1 MSIKALHFIVS
12 FFPHDRGASHSALRL
27 ARGLRERGVE
37 VAFLVE
43 ALGPEWIN
51 GGTYE
56 GFPVQSFPLTHPGKR
71 RKLNGFLAL
80 LRFLRNRR
88 GQVDLFHVH
97 GGPYMNLL
105 LAWVVG
111 CVLRCPTLMKITLDG
126 WDTPDGV
133 RAGRHGRIALWL
145 YRRLTTVVA
154 MTSGQAETCRR
165 FNIPARIE
173 VIPNSVDVSR
183 FQPLAPEARRARR
196 IELGLPPDQ
205 PILAYAGYLG
215 PVKGTDILFRVWHRL
230 RDTFP
235 DLHLLLAGNYMQVD
249 PNHPT
254 LEQFLARHDLPPE
267 WANHPDV
274 HQTGKLPDLAHHLPC
289 ADVFLFPSRQEGF
302 GTVQIEAMACGLPCV
317 VNDLPGVSLDIYPD
331 PTVGFRVAGND
342 VDTYVRIITD
352 LLRNPEQ
359 RARIGAAARARAE
372 SVFSV
377 EAIAARYVTLYR
389 ETLARFAKARA

>member
-1 MSIKALHFIVS
+1 MNVLHFIVS

-27 ARGLRERGVE
+27 ARGLRERGVD
-37 VAFLVE
+37 VSFLVE
-43 ALGPEWIN
+43 AIGPEWIH
-51 GGTYE
+51 GGTHD
-56 GFPVQSFPLTHPGKR
+56 GFPVQSFTLTHPGKR
-71 RKLNGFLAL
+71 RKAKGFLAL
-80 LRFLRNRR
+80 LRHLQSLR

-111 CVLRCPTLMKITLDG
+111 CLLRCPTLMKITLDG

-133 RAGRHGRIALWL
+133 RAGRHGRAALWL

-165 FNIPARIE
+165 FNIPAQIE
-173 VIPNSVDVSR
+173 VIPNSVDVAR
-183 FQPLAPEARRARR
+183 FQPLDPAARRARR

-215 PVKGTDILFRVWHRL
+215 PIKGTDILFRVWQRL
-230 RDTFP
+230 RETFP
-235 DLHLLLAGNYMQVD
+235 DLHLLLAGNYMQDD
-249 PNHPT
+249 PNHPS
-254 LEQFLARHDLPPE
+254 LEQFLAAHHLPPA
-267 WANHPDV
+267 WARDPHV
-274 HQTGKLPDLAHHLPC
+274 HQTGKLPDLSHHLPC

-317 VNDLPGVSLDIYPD
+317 VNDLPGVSSDIYPE
-331 PTVGFRVAGND
+331 PEVGFRVADND
-342 VDTYVRIITD
+342 VDTYVRIITG
-352 LLRNPEQ
+352 LLQNAEQ

-377 EAIAARYVTLYR
+377 DAVAGRYVNLYR
-389 ETLARFAKARA
+389 DTLDRFAKHRA